1 MSKFISK
8 AGLTILLGLLL
19 GGVGGCSEK
28 GGETASPVRTP
39 PMSQGGMADDE
50 AFYGVTVE
58 VSYAGPREL
67 LTDSA
72 MVYVFLRPPGKRM
85 PLAVEQFSGR
95 ELPRAVSFAGARD
108 EPVELVARLS
118 PSGRVDRSA
127 EDVEVVQQL
136 SGLRHPPQTLSLI
149 LGAPAA
155 PAVPSVSGST
165 VAVTAPAEV
174 AKGVTGVKTSIRIA
188 DGHPFAMDAVVFVIA
203 RRPGQVMPSAVRRLS
218 VADLP
223 VEIELSDADSMTFS
237 NRLSDAPLL
246 ELFARVS
253 VSGTTSRSSEDW
265 ESETVRFDAMRPE
278 SVDLSIGRP

>member
-8 AGLTILLGLLL
+8 AGPTILLGLLL

-28 GGETASPVRTP
+28 GGEKASPVRTP
-39 PMSQGGMADDE
+39 PMPQGGMAHDE

-58 VSYAGPREL
+58 VSYTGPREL

-155 PAVPSVSGST
+155 PSVSGST

-174 AKGVTGVKTSIRIA
+174 AKGVTGVKASIRIA
-188 DGHPFAMDAVVFVIA
+188 DGHPFARDAVVFVIA